1 MEEDEIEYKLKSI
14 INKIVVSEIYSNSL
28 SSNIG
33 KLSKPN
39 ASKIIVNEIKQYLK

>member
-28 SSNIG
+28 SNNIG
-33 KLSKPN
+33 TLSKPN